1 MKTTAKLCII
11 ALFAIVLTPGETKA
25 QKKEMGAD
33 SAHRLIDTILN
44 FTKNNSLYRDHV
56 NWKMTEDSVRLTAVN
71 ATSIK
76 DALPAVQLLYKLL
89 GDHHG
94 FITYGR
100 KSYGWTGG
108 NKPLDKTTHQALV
121 KKMHDGYKLAPK
133 LLEKGYGYLLVPDNN
148 PTQQGDNEKIAQQI
162 VDSLASLHPG
172 KLKGI
177 IIDLRL
183 NPGGSMWPMIGGLS
197 ALFEPGKL
205 GAFVFPASQKT
216 EEWGMKYHPVNRIVY
231 DGPDTLSNIKRQGKD
246 LYQLK
251 VVVLIGP
258 YTRSSGEALAISF
271 KGRKNTFFL
280 GEPSGGYTTANESLQ
295 FSNKI
300 GFFLATSV
308 ESDRNG
314 TAYPDHVKPD
324 KEIIGGDDFDH
335 LENDLKVIAALEWLK
350 RK

>member
-121 KKMHDGYKLAPK
+121 KKNA
-133 LLEKGYGYLLVPDNN
+133 
-148 PTQQGDNEKIAQQI
+148 
-162 VDSLASLHPG
+162 
-172 KLKGI
+172 
-177 IIDLRL
+177 R
-183 NPGGSMWPMIGGLS
+183 
-197 ALFEPGKL
+197 
-205 GAFVFPASQKT
+205 
-216 EEWGMKYHPVNRIVY
+216 
-231 DGPDTLSNIKRQGKD
+231 
-246 LYQLK
+246 
-251 VVVLIGP
+251 
-258 YTRSSGEALAISF
+258 
-271 KGRKNTFFL
+271 
-280 GEPSGGYTTANESLQ
+280 
-295 FSNKI
+295 
-300 GFFLATSV
+300 
-308 ESDRNG
+308 
-314 TAYPDHVKPD
+314 
-324 KEIIGGDDFDH
+324 
-335 LENDLKVIAALEWLK
+335 WL
-350 RK
+350 